1 MIMVVVGVVMMA
13 FIRIDCLLSLSSST
27 KLANLAQRV
36 QYLRLTIAGAPDI
49 SRHLSNLCTRWIC
62 LSLGWA
68 LSKKVFCWYCAHLFW
83 EAIVEQLS
91 KRVGHHFAEIQVWV
105 CRTNFVPKQLIS
117 NQIFERPNI
126 FIQFCSLKRNYIFP
140 ISRHWDVTVSL
151 ALSLICWGRDGTLL
165 SITLKSKW
173 PPLPS
178 SCFVFS
184 FGFWLW
190 TGDLGGKGGKSREAQ
205 IKCRLIWSRHR
216 LKPFLASK
224 LLSP

>member
-1 MIMVVVGVVMMA
+1 MQILPNEFNICDWQSPVPWISV
-13 FIRIDCLLSLSSST
+13 
-27 KLANLAQRV
+27 
-36 QYLRLTIAGAPDI
+36 DI
-49 SRHLSNLCTRWIC
+49 FLISAHDGPVSHWDELCP
-62 LSLGWA
+62 
-68 LSKKVFCWYCAHLFW
+68 KKVFCWYCAHLFW

-91 KRVGHHFAEIQVWV
+91 KRVGHHFAKAFFSEIQVWV
-105 CRTNFVPKQLIS
+105 CRKKIVPKQLIS

>member
-1 MIMVVVGVVMMA
+1 M
-13 FIRIDCLLSLSSST
+13 SS
-27 KLANLAQRV
+27 
-36 QYLRLTIAGAPDI
+36 I
-49 SRHLSNLCTRWIC
+49 SATDNRRCP
-62 LSLGWA
+62 
-68 LSKKVFCWYCAHLFW
+68 
-83 EAIVEQLS
+83 
-91 KRVGHHFAEIQVWV
+91 GHQ
-105 CRTNFVPKQLIS
+105 
-117 NQIFERPNI
+117 
-126 FIQFCSLKRNYIFP
+126 FP
-140 ISRHWDVTVSL
+140 ISAHDGPVSHWDELCPKKYSVDIAHIFFGKPSLSNSAKGWVTILQKHFSQKYKFEFVGKNCAETINFQSNIWTTKYIHSILLPQTKLYFPFSKHWEVTVSV

-165 SITLKSKW
+165 NITLESKW